1 MQAAKPKKVKK
12 PKILGL
18 MAKTHT
24 KKSNIFRINL
34 FIAILFFRDNV
45 IQHQRGRIN
54 YRGL

>member
-1 MQAAKPKKVKK
+1 MKSLFEGQKAQNPR
-12 PKILGL
+12 LDGQN
-18 MAKTHT
+18 TQ
-24 KKSNIFRINL
+24 KKSNKYRINL